1 MASGHE
7 GTPPDE
13 SSRMDESLQ
22 AGLLAAGLMES
33 GDDRPVDP
41 QTIIDNLPLG
51 FLILEFDRSGHP
63 RCVLVNRQFERFIG
77 ASRSTLIGG
86 RIDKLPALAENRP
99 LQDGFERCLHRRHP
113 IMIEGETDISGVTR
127 FIDYRFTPVFDAH
140 GEVVQILITVIDRT
154 EDRRTQHEIVRTAL
168 HDGLT
173 QLPNRHQFI
182 DRLEQIGHRS
192 MRDPNLTYAVMSF
205 NIDRFKGINE
215 SLGHTAGDNVLVAV
229 TQRLSQLVPD
239 GAVLA
244 RLGSDE
250 FAMLL
255 VETGEP
261 ATILEIADAIHTAM
275 EAPFQVRDQEVF
287 LSISIGIATNSS
299 DRDKPADVMRNADLA
314 MHRAKA
320 AGKSRTEIYQQDLHA
335 KASSLLRLEN
345 DLRRAVDR
353 EELSLYYQPI
363 VCMRTGRLIG
373 FEALARWFHKE
384 RGMIPPNEF
393 IPISEATGIVGGL
406 GRWALD
412 TACKQLAE
420 WQKRFPNFKDLT
432 VAVNISGVHFMRDDL
447 FRDTSQAL
455 ERSGLEG
462 KSLKLELTESAIM
475 ENAELTAQVLSEI
488 KTLNVDLALD
498 DFGTGYSSLSYL
510 NRFPIDILKID
521 HSFVRGMESNS
532 ENAKIVNVIAMLA
545 KTLGLDLVA
554 EGVETPRQA
563 ALIKTLGCDFA
574 QGYLFSRPLPVD
586 GIEELLERDI
596 NWPPEV
602 WATNTSPIASTSP
615 SLIDDAKVEPIDPA
629 ETAKR
634 NAVLLDTVL
643 RRSS

>member
-1 MASGHE
+1 MASTRE
-7 GTPPDE
+7 GIPADE
-13 SSRMDESLQ
+13 SARMGESLQ
-22 AGLLAAGLMES
+22 AGLIAAGLIGSHEE
-33 GDDRPVDP
+33 RPVDP

-77 ASRSTLIGG
+77 ASRSTLIGC
-86 RIDKLPALAENRP
+86 RIDKVPALSDGHP
-99 LQDGFERCLHRRHP
+99 LLDGFERCLHRRHP
-113 IMIEGETDISGVTR
+113 IMIESETEAVGTNR

-140 GEVVQILITVIDRT
+140 GEVVQVLVTVIDRT

-168 HDGLT
+168 HDALT
-173 QLPNRHQFI
+173 QLPNRHQFV

-192 MRDPNLTYAVMSF
+192 MRDPDLKYAVMSL

-229 TQRLSQLVPD
+229 TQRLSNLVPPA
-239 GAVLA
+239 AVLA

-250 FAMLL
+250 FAILL
-255 VETGEP
+255 VGVGDPST
-261 ATILEIADAIHTAM
+261 TMDVADRIHTAM
-275 EAPFQVRDQEVF
+275 EAPFEIRDQEVF
-287 LSISIGIATNSS
+287 LSFSIGIASNTSG
-299 DRDKPADVMRNADLA
+299 RDKPADVMRNADLA

-345 DLRRAVDR
+345 DLRRAIDR
-353 EELSLYYQPI
+353 HELSLYYQPI
-363 VCMRTGRLIG
+363 VCMRTGELTG

-384 RGMIPPNEF
+384 RGPIPPNEF
-393 IPISEATGIVGGL
+393 IPISEATGTVGGL
-406 GRWALD
+406 GRWALEE
-412 TACKQLAE
+412 ACQQLAD
-420 WQKRFPNFKDLT
+420 WHARYPRHAALT

-447 FRDTSQAL
+447 FRDTLHAL
-455 ERSGLEG
+455 ERSGLKG
-462 KSLKLELTESAIM
+462 KSLKIELTESAIM
-475 ENAELTAQVLSEI
+475 ENADLTAQVLKEI

-510 NRFPIDILKID
+510 NRFPIDVLKID
-521 HSFVRGMESNS
+521 HSFVRGMESNP

-545 KTLGLDLVA
+545 KTLGLDIVA

-586 GIEELLERDI
+586 AMEELLQRDTT
-596 NWPPEV
+596 WPPEL
-602 WATNTSPIASTSP
+602 WAPNDPIVTGLGAAGSDPKP
-615 SLIDDAKVEPIDPA
+615 SLMS
-629 ETAKR
+629 KR
-634 NAVLLDTVL
+634 GAAILDVLL
-643 RRSS
+643 RRST